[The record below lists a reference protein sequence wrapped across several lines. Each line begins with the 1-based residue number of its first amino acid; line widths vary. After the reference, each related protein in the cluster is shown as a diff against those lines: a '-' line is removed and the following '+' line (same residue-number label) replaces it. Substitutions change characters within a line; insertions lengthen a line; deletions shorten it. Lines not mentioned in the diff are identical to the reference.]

1 MRRDRVRWL
10 ASAAF
15 VAIAM
20 AVPLTRD
27 RVAAIVGLRNS
38 YTCGSIVLLLSAV
51 ALTRLWPAADSDLDL
66 RAYRWPTA
74 WIGWAALAFG
84 LCFWMAS
91 ALLPG
96 LFGGPLDF
104 YKADML
110 PVIEAGVREFL
121 AGRTPYTRY
130 RPHSMAAHAAVLGP
144 RCGFRSRCRFSPTA
158 IFGCSRWQ
166 ATSSSSARA
175 ALPSRTSVAARQW
188 TLLLAVAGPTL
199 LLAAHPD
206 IHVFYPIAHT
216 PGTGLCC
223 SAFACFYG
231 RNAGRVRPRPSA
243 CSFRR
248 EHPWSPSYRSF

>member
-38 YTCGSIVLLLSAV
+38 YTCGSIVLLLSAA
-51 ALTRLWPAADSDLDL
+51 ALTRLWPDADSDMDL

-74 WIGWAALAFG
+74 WIGGAALAFG

-91 ALLPG
+91 ALLPA

-110 PVIEAGVREFL
+110 PVIGF
-121 AGRTPYTRY
+121 TDD
-130 RPHSMAAHAAVLGP
+130 AAVLA
-144 RCGFRSRCRFSPTA
+144 TA
-158 IFGCSRWQ
+158 IKLVASHLRPEHRE
-166 ATSSSSARA
+166 TAREK
-175 ALPSRTSVAARQW
+175 LQE
-188 TLLLAVAGPTL
+188 LKKL
-199 LLAAHPD
+199 
-206 IHVFYPIAHT
+206 
-216 PGTGLCC
+216 
-223 SAFACFYG
+223 
-231 RNAGRVRPRPSA
+231 
-243 CSFRR
+243 
-248 EHPWSPSYRSF
+248 